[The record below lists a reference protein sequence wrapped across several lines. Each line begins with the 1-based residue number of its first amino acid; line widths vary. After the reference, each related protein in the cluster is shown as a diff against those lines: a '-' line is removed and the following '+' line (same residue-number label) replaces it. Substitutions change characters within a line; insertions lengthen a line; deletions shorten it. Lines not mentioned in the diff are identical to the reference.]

1 MQLQGTLIKYNE
13 SELPSNFVSIAVFL
27 NGNTPEH
34 AAILIRHNSSDY
46 LYHYPGFRSPPVVEE
61 GYNYENVLFYKI
73 LDFFDTEDESD
84 VGAFLQYCKR
94 VCQQTSVTYGYIMDG
109 SSYDNQGRYQA
120 LSNLPEIATCV
131 GFCVNT
137 LTNAITD
144 IEDSYFN
151 LEDWDSSGVDQGIDQ
166 WSIDEATRKYPSLD
180 WNQYNAFKKR
190 ITPLEYLCSAF
201 CSVYPITKQTI
212 NSIHDIVK
220 TEIDRQLA

>member
-13 SELPSNFVSIAVFL
+13 NELPSNFVSIAVFL
-27 NGNTPEH
+27 DGNIPKH
-34 AAILIRHNSSDY
+34 AAILIRHKSSDY
-46 LYHYPGFRSPPVVEE
+46 LYHYPGFRNPPMVEE
-61 GYNYENVLFYKI
+61 GYNYENVLIYKI

-109 SSYDNQGRYQA
+109 SSYDNQGRYQT
-120 LSNLPEIATCV
+120 LSGLPEIATCV

-144 IEDSYFN
+144 IESSYFN
-151 LEDWDSSGVDQGIDQ
+151 LEDWDSSGVDPGVDQ
-166 WSIDEATRKYPSLD
+166 WSIDEATRKYKSLD
-180 WNQYNAFKKR
+180 WNNYNAFKKR

-201 CSVYPITKQTI
+201 CEVYPINKETI
-212 NSIHDIVK
+212 KRIQPFIE
-220 TEIDRQLA
+220 TEIERKLA